1 MPSCNSST
9 DLPMSQFQLAELEE
23 SFVLQQLLALKTNK
37 AIGVDKI
44 SARLLKNSALTIA
57 LSVTKLLKL
66 SIKSVKLSKW
76 WKCSKT
82 TALFESG
89 DRTNASNYRPIS
101 ILPTLSK
108 ILEKAVHTKLYQ
120 FLVANKFLAGKQFGF
135 RKGLSTISALTS
147 FADEV
152 LLNMEQ
158 GRLCGAVFLHLT
170 KAFDTVDHQILL
182 SKLPAYGL
190 SGNSLQRFRS
200 YIADRKQGSSCANEM
215 SKELPVTHGVPQGSI
230 LGPLL
235 FVIYIND
242 LPSILVPRM
251 MLCVPLCRRHRDLLL
266 RLIFP
271 ELSDKLNRDLL
282 AVAKWLNDHKL

>member
-37 AIGVDKI
+37 AIGLDKI
-44 SARLLKNSALTIA
+44 SARLLKNSAPTIA

-66 SIKSVKLSKW
+66 SIKSVKFSKW

-182 SKLPAYGL
+182 SKLSVYGL

-200 YIADRKQGSSCANEM
+200 YITDRKQRSSCGNEM
-215 SKELPVTHGVPQGSI
+215 SNELPVTHGVPQGSI

-235 FVIYIND
+235 FDIYIND
-242 LPSILVPRM
+242 LPSILECCCASLYADDTVIY
-251 MLCVPLCRRHRDLLL
+251 CYGSSSQ
-266 RLIFP
+266 